1 MLFAHTSG
9 CIINGL
15 GAMAVHKVF
24 TLYIPIDN
32 GMYDVY
38 YDIFND
44 NVVHVL
50 NINTCKQTVHVGM
63 YILGAVVLLTTPTTN
78 EATHYISS
86 RRCTAT
92 TRLSLHGLKIILDKC
107 IM

>member
-1 MLFAHTSG
+1 MFMLFAHTSG

-38 YDIFND
+38 YNIFND

-50 NINTCKQTVHVGM
+50 NINTCKQTACWHVYTWCSG
-63 YILGAVVLLTTPTTN
+63 
-78 EATHYISS
+78 SS
-86 RRCTAT
+86 NY
-92 TRLSLHGLKIILDKC
+92 SYHK
-107 IM
+107 